1 MEGLGPTTWKSVRRV
16 RDTGRQMWRVKHPY
30 EIGNTHSTQV
40 GGRRGLEWFRV
51 FLNNEENV
59 ESEKDPGMKKWSWIS
74 VNFVMKPQ
82 FKQLINYWQYTKKM
96 QLREVR
102 VENGI
107 NGSYVGS

>member
-1 MEGLGPTTWKSVRRV
+1 
-16 RDTGRQMWRVKHPY
+16 
-30 EIGNTHSTQV
+30 
-40 GGRRGLEWFRV
+40 
-51 FLNNEENV
+51 
-59 ESEKDPGMKKWSWIS
+59 
-74 VNFVMKPQ
+74 MKPQ